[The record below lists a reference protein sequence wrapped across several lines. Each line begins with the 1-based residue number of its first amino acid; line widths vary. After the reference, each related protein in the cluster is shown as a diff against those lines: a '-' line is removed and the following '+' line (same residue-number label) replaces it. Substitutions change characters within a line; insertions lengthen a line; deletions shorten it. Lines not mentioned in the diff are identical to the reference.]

1 MAFRLQ
7 AARQHPDLFYR
18 IAHEERQQDRHL
30 IQGEPEL
37 LAASDQ
43 NWERFKN
50 AFGKEFPTVPIPN
63 LCERCDRLTIERV
76 AQKAEMKSYYDSH
89 YRIYS
94 RYTHGALHASTGNLD
109 KATDLADNQIMAVC
123 AFVAL
128 DNLIS
133 LGAKSLNHDRLVE
146 RLEQLS
152 I

>member
-1 MAFRLQ
+1 L
-7 AARQHPDLFYR
+7 DE
-18 IAHEERQQDRHL
+18 I
-30 IQGEPEL
+30 L
-37 LAASDQ
+37 LAKNSDS
-43 NWERFKN
+43 
-50 AFGKEFPTVPIPN
+50 P
-63 LCERCDRLTIERV
+63 
-76 AQKAEMKSYYDSH
+76 
-89 YRIYS
+89 
-94 RYTHGALHASTGNLD
+94 STGNLD